1 MASAVNGMGSSGLS
15 SIYGNRT
22 VISGLASGMDT
33 ESMIEKAISGHK
45 MKISSLYQSQTKVMW
60 QQSMFRG
67 MIDKMASFTNKYTSY
82 ASSTNLLSKSFFS
95 NNLLVNT
102 KGPNADKI
110 SATGKPTSNVQIL
123 GVKNLA
129 TSATYNT
136 KLKGTTQSS
145 SPIKGDSIDLNSN
158 VESTK
163 VSGSLTLKH
172 GDKSI
177 TVSIG
182 DEVYKSADELAK
194 GIQKQLDEKY
204 KDSGIKAEVSNGN
217 IVFKKDGAE
226 VKITGASGK
235 IKETLDVDPDKPS
248 NTLNVGNKNLFST
261 KTLKETLSEKE
272 IKVTLNGKTET
283 IKLPKMDGSTS
294 NSGKTIFDEIQKQ
307 VAAKFGDKVEVQNAA
322 SNDPNKLELT
332 FKLKD
337 GVEGSTLDVSG
348 AKELGLASDRESS
361 YVNGSKTLEDILG
374 KDYWNGKD
382 KTDFTIN
389 GVNVGSFS
397 KTDSIDSVMKAI
409 NENDKAGVKVSF
421 SKMTNQ
427 FQFTATETGAQGKI
441 EFGDGLAQ
449 GLFGEAKEGT
459 PGYTKGQN
467 AVVSMKVNGQL
478 LDGVEYSDN
487 TIDMD
492 GMKVTLKD
500 TFGNFDSSSGKL
512 ANEAEAEKDA
522 VKFTTNTD
530 TDKLMNVIKDM
541 VKDYNELLKEIH
553 DAYSTMPETKTDGS
567 RYEPLT
573 EEKKEK
579 MSESE
584 IKNYEEKAKK
594 GLLFGNRELSNLYNE
609 LTSAL
614 SPGVEDTGILREIGI
629 EVSFK
634 DGLNSITLDE
644 NKLRTALE
652 NDPDKVEDMFTKRV
666 STGAKSDG
674 LMQTMK
680 NVMDKYGS
688 TTGSNKGILVDHAG
702 ANNVPSTQT
711 NNALQKMID
720 DYQKQIDKWTTKM
733 TKDVDTYTM
742 RFSKLEQLIAQMN
755 SQSQALMGMMGN

>member
-22 VISGLASGMDT
+22 VISGLASGLDT

-102 KGPNADKI
+102 QGPNADKI

-136 KLKGTTQSS
+136 KLKGTNQSS
-145 SPIKGDSIDLNSN
+145 SPIKGSN
-158 VESTK
+158 VDLDSDVKSTE
-163 VSGSLTLKH
+163 VSGSLTLTHNGKNIKVDI
-172 GDKSI
+172 GNDVYENADK
-177 TVSIG
+177 
-182 DEVYKSADELAK
+182 LAE

-204 KDSGIKAEVSNGN
+204 KDSKIKAEVSGN
-217 IVFKKDGAE
+217 SIKFTSNGAE

-235 IKETLDVDPDKPS
+235 IKDTLGVDSNNPS
-248 NTLNVGNKNLFST
+248 NTLNVGSKALYST
-261 KTLKETLSEKE
+261 KSLGETLSGKE
-272 IKVTLNGKTET
+272 IKVTLNGKTAT
-283 IKLPKMDGSTS
+283 IKLPDNTTQ
-294 NSGKTIFDEIQKQ
+294 NSGNDIFTTIQKQ
-307 VAAKFGDKVEVQNAA
+307 VKDAFGDKVEVENSATD
-322 SNDPNKLELT
+322 NTKLNLT

-361 YVNGSKTLEDILG
+361 YVNGSKTLGDILKAQG
-374 KDYWNGKD
+374 NDPWNGKD
-382 KTDFTIN
+382 KIDFTVN
-389 GVNVGSFS
+389 GVVVGSFS

-441 EFGDGLAQ
+441 EFEGDLAK
-449 GLFGEAKEGT
+449 GLFGEAKEGV

-500 TFGNFDSSSGKL
+500 TFGKFGSGNKL
-512 ANEAEAEKDA
+512 ENASEAEKDA

-720 DYQKQIDKWTTKM
+720 DYQKQIDQWTTKM

>member
-22 VISGLASGMDT
+22 VISGLASGLDT

-102 KGPNADKI
+102 QGPNADKI

-136 KLKGTTQSS
+136 KLKGTNQSS
-145 SPIKGDSIDLNSN
+145 SPIKGSN
-158 VESTK
+158 VDLDSDVKSTE
-163 VSGSLTLKH
+163 VSGSLTLTHNGKNIKVDI
-172 GDKSI
+172 GNDVYENADK
-177 TVSIG
+177 
-182 DEVYKSADELAK
+182 LAE

-204 KDSGIKAEVSNGN
+204 KDSKIKAEVSGN
-217 IVFKKDGAE
+217 SIKFTSNGAE

-235 IKETLDVDPDKPS
+235 IKDTLGVDSNNPS
-248 NTLNVGNKNLFST
+248 NTLNVGSKALYST
-261 KTLKETLSEKE
+261 KSLGETLSGKE
-272 IKVTLNGKTET
+272 IKVTLNGKTAT
-283 IKLPKMDGSTS
+283 IKLPDNTTQ
-294 NSGKTIFDEIQKQ
+294 NSGNDIFTTIQKQ
-307 VAAKFGDKVEVQNAA
+307 VKDAFGDKVEVENSATD
-322 SNDPNKLELT
+322 NTKLNLT

-441 EFGDGLAQ
+441 EFGDGLAKE
-449 GLFGEAKEGT
+449 LFGEAKEGVS
-459 PGYTKGQN
+459 GYTKGQN

-500 TFGNFDSSSGKL
+500 TFGKFGSGNKL
-512 ANEAEAEKDA
+512 ENASEAEKDA

-594 GLLFGNRELSNLYNE
+594 GLLFGNRELSNLYSE

-720 DYQKQIDKWTTKM
+720 DYQKQIDQWTTKM